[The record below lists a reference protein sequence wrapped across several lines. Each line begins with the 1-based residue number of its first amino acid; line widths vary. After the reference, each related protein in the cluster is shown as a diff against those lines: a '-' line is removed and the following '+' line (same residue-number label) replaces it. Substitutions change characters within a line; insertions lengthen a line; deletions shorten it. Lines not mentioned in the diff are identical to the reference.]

1 MRRSSLVSVATL
13 LAVSLAVTIFI
24 ARPGSMPPKE
34 DDKEFVEQMIPHH
47 HLGMRLIDEATL
59 NSQDVRLRRLVF
71 EMGSYHGTEAATLEA
86 WADQWALTPSETFPG
101 ALPESEIERLAISK
115 SINHDIQWLAAMIR
129 HHEGALV
136 ISEKGRDGRITQSM
150 AATIW
155 RIQQQQIEEMRD
167 LLNDLCQAEDASP
180 ECSEVLAET
189 F

>member
-1 MRRSSLVSVATL
+1 MRRTSLYSVVTLVAVSFA
-13 LAVSLAVTIFI
+13 LAVFI
-24 ARPGSMPPKE
+24 TRPGSAPPNE
-34 DDKEFVEQMIPHH
+34 VDKEFVEQMIPHH
-47 HLGMRLIDEATL
+47 HLGMRLIDEATF

-71 EMGSYHGTEAATLEA
+71 EMGAYHGAEVATLES
-86 WADQWALTPSETFPG
+86 WADEWNLSSSENFPG
-101 ALPESEIERLAISK
+101 ALSESEIEGLTSSK
-115 SINHDIQWLAAMIR
+115 GGDHDIRWLSAMIR

-136 ISEKGRDGRITQSM
+136 IGEKGRDGRITQSM

-167 LLNDLCQAEDASP
+167 LLNDLCQAEEASP